1 MSLTAPGRRWLD
13 HWGPLLPILVA
24 EFVILLGFGALLPV
38 LPLYMVEHGVD
49 VPTLGLI
56 LAAWSIAK
64 LVAEPFFGYLAD
76 RTSRKPFL
84 VGGAIVLAIATMLP
98 VVFTSAVALFL
109 ARAVAGA
116 AAGAYDPAARG
127 LIVDATLEGERG
139 EAFGLYSAFQMGGI
153 VLGPVL
159 GALGATL
166 GGGFTFP
173 FLLTGFLT
181 LAAAAFL
188 VVALPAHP
196 RLADAEPLPVE
207 PARASS
213 PEAPRSAA
221 PKPAAPGAAA
231 PVTAPHATAPVT
243 ARHDAAAPHATA
255 PRAAAPHHATAPLE
269 PQFSATTAGIPA
281 ADEGHVPTAPL
292 RDLLNRL
299 FLAAVV
305 IHFGFSLA
313 FGVFEVI
320 WTLFLTSLGASIG
333 WVGLT
338 FALFGL
344 PMMLIAPF
352 AGRLVDRYGSI
363 RFVAVSG
370 LALMV
375 AGTLYALSTEYIFP
389 SLVVPMEAASEA
401 FMMPAL
407 FALVA
412 IGSPAG
418 RTSTAQG
425 IFGAVGT
432 IGIIVATLLA
442 GILWEQGRA
451 WPFWFFVV
459 GAGISLA
466 IGLAIYRWGPQQRH
480 RSGSPSLAE
489 A

>member
-1 MSLTAPGRRWLD
+1 MSPIAATRRWLD
-13 HWGPLLPILVA
+13 RWGPLLPILVA

-64 LVAEPFFGYLAD
+64 LVAEPFFGFLAD

-84 VGGAIVLAIATMLP
+84 VWGAIVLAVATMLP
-98 VVFTSAVALFL
+98 LVFTSVAALFL

-127 LIVDATLEGERG
+127 IIVDATPEGERG

-153 VLGPVL
+153 VLGPLL
-159 GALGATL
+159 GALGAAL
-166 GGGFTFP
+166 GGGFAFP
-173 FLLTGFLT
+173 FVLTGVLT
-181 LAAAAFL
+181 LVAAAFL

-196 RLADAEPLPVE
+196 TVLEAYA
-207 PARASS
+207 A
-213 PEAPRSAA
+213 PEAPSSAPAVHSPGASLPLPEVPVRSTAA
-221 PKPAAPGAAA
+221 PAHP
-231 PVTAPHATAPVT
+231 
-243 ARHDAAAPHATA
+243 
-255 PRAAAPHHATAPLE
+255 TAPLE

-281 ADEGHVPTAPL
+281 PDEGHVPTAPL

-299 FLAAVV
+299 FLAAII

-313 FGVFEVI
+313 FGVFEVV

-344 PMMLIAPF
+344 PMMLIAPY

-370 LALMV
+370 LVLML
-375 AGTLYALSTEYIFP
+375 AGTLYAVSTGYLFP

-401 FMMPAL
+401 FLMPAL

-412 IGSPAG
+412 VGSPAG

-432 IGIIVATLLA
+432 IGIIVATLMA
-442 GILWEQGRA
+442 GSLWERGRA

-459 GAGISLA
+459 GAGINLV
-466 IGLAIYRWGPQQRH
+466 IGLAMYRWGPQQQE
-480 RSGSPSLAE
+480 RSGPPSLAE